1 MFFAPM
7 SGLMSLVLL
16 MGLGG
21 GAGLPLGI
29 PPLPEDPV
37 LAQAA
42 PAECLFYAT
51 WSGTAAP
58 DPKSTNQVEQMLAE
72 PEVQQLIS
80 EIERR
85 IKEGVREAA
94 KREGPE
100 TEALA
105 ADATDWVK
113 LLLTRPTAVFVS
125 SVRINVLSAVKG
137 KLGGPPPAPDVR
149 GGLIVNLGEQSAR
162 VKAAMLKHQKMLLRG
177 AATLDE
183 VKIGGEVFYR
193 IQLAEEAPPIT
204 WGVKGPYFIAG
215 LGKGGAE
222 GIVDRMEAAQVPA
235 WLAAA
240 RKQLPVPRR
249 SSLCYVNVRAIIDTF
264 APLGGP
270 EVQTTL
276 EALGLGNVRSLSS
289 VSGLDQTRFV
299 SKTLV
304 AIDGPPQG
312 IFALATAKPL
322 AAGDLAPIPADATFA
337 LAFRL
342 DPDKLFETIR
352 TIVGRIDRRR
362 GEQMEQG
369 MAEAERQLGI
379 SFPDDLLRPLGD
391 TWCVYNSPGEGGLI
405 FTGLTAVVQVKDA
418 QRLAKTHEKLLAL
431 AKAAMAP
438 EEDRPAKTRDKV
450 KTEKKASA
458 PRKAEDNGPAA
469 PKAALS
475 EEEEEEMPAIRRAL
489 PPRRRRGPSGPQI
502 GQFQFAG
509 KEVYF
514 LKAVESGFPFA
525 PAWCLTDKEL
535 IFALFPQN
543 IKAYLSRDAKSPS
556 LAKVPEVAEVFQSGG
571 GPLKMF
577 YCDTPK
583 LFELFYPFVPMMAQ
597 AISGELQREG
607 INVDV
612 SIIPSAKAIAP
623 HLRPGVMAV
632 RRTEA
637 GIEIISHDSL
647 PGGGMMLG
655 APMVLPWL
663 LLARAG
669 GESRATF
676 EDRAIVRPLEEL
688 PEDVKPSP
696 IRGKSDYAPRKTAP
710 KKAESAPAPKRVPAS
725 SRE

>member
-1 MFFAPM
+1 
-7 SGLMSLVLL
+7 
-16 MGLGG
+16 
-21 GAGLPLGI
+21 
-29 PPLPEDPV
+29 
-37 LAQAA
+37 
-42 PAECLFYAT
+42 
-51 WSGTAAP
+51 
-58 DPKSTNQVEQMLAE
+58 
-72 PEVQQLIS
+72 VQQLIS

-105 ADATDWVK
+105 TDATDWVK

-125 SVRINVLSAVKG
+125 SVRIDVLSAVKS

-162 VKAAMLKHQKMLLRG
+162 VKAAMLKHQKALLRG
-177 AATLDE
+177 EAAVDE

-193 IQLAEEAPPIT
+193 IQLAPEVPPIT

-222 GIVDRMEAAQVPA
+222 GILDRMEGAKVPA
-235 WLAAA
+235 WLADA

-276 EALGLGNVRSLSS
+276 DALGLGNVRSLSC
-289 VSGLDQTRFV
+289 VSGLDQARFV

-322 AAGDLAPIPADATFA
+322 APSDLAPIPADATFA

-342 DPDKLFETIR
+342 DPDRFFEVIR
-352 TIVGRIDRRR
+352 TIAGRIDRQKR
-362 GEQMEQG
+362 EEMEQG
-369 MAEAERQLGI
+369 MAQAEKQLGI
-379 SFPDDLLRPLGD
+379 SFSDDLLKPLGD

-431 AKAAMAP
+431 AKAAVAA
-438 EEDRPAKTRDKV
+438 EQDRATKRRDKV

-458 PRKAEDNGPAA
+458 PRKADDNGP
-469 PKAALS
+469 PALKVLLS
-475 EEEEEEMPAIRRAL
+475 DEEEEEMPFARRSRR
-489 PPRRRRGPSGPQI
+489 PRGPQI

-509 KEVYF
+509 KEIYF
-514 LKAVESGFPFA
+514 LNAVEPGFPFA

-535 IFALFPQN
+535 IFAMFPQN
-543 IKAYLSRDAKSPS
+543 VKAYLSRDSKSPS

-583 LFELFYPFVPMMAQ
+583 LFELFYPFVPMIGQ
-597 AISGELQREG
+597 AIAGELQREG

-637 GIEIISHDSL
+637 GIEIVSHQSL
-647 PGGGMMLG
+647 PGGGMMFG
-655 APMVLPWL
+655 APMMLPWL
-663 LLARAG
+663 LLAQRPSA
-669 GESRATF
+669 ESSATI
-676 EDRAIVRPLEEL
+676 EDHVIVRPIDEL
-688 PEDVKPSP
+688 PEDFKPSP
-696 IRGKSDYAPRKTAP
+696 IRDKSEFTPRKTAP
-710 KKAESAPAPKRVPAS
+710 KKEDPAPPRKKVPAERL
-725 SRE
+725 REAPY